1 MNIIGYI
8 VSFSLVFS
16 FLLSLCADYLNISNL
31 KTELPNEIKDIY
43 EEDKY
48 RKSQD
53 YLRSTTRLE
62 LFSGGFDLIVIF
74 LFWFAS
80 GFNHLDQWLR
90 SFGWGP
96 VTTGIAF
103 IALLVLGQSII
114 SLPFKIYSTF
124 VIEEKFGFNK
134 MDSKTFCSDIV
145 KSILIS
151 CVLGI
156 PILAGILSFLE
167 YAQTDGWL
175 YCWIATILY
184 MVVIQFIAPTWIMP
198 LFNKFEL
205 LEDGK
210 LKEAILNYSKSV
222 AFPLK
227 NIYVMDGSKRSSK
240 SNAFFTGFGK
250 NKRIALFD
258 TLLEG
263 NENSELLSIIAHEIG
278 HYKKKHIYIGMASS
292 VLHMGLLFFL
302 LSIFLKT
309 PELFTA
315 FFMEEISVYAGL
327 IFFGMLFTPMEL
339 FLSLFLQILSRKHE
353 FEADQFSAETTGQT
367 KPLISALKKLCVH
380 NLSNLT
386 PHPFYVFLN
395 YSHPPL
401 LDRIEA
407 IKKLEENVSTS

>member
-134 MDSKTFCSDIV
+134 MDSKTFCN
-145 KSILIS
+145 
-151 CVLGI
+151 
-156 PILAGILSFLE
+156 A
-167 YAQTDGWL
+167 
-175 YCWIATILY
+175 
-184 MVVIQFIAPTWIMP
+184 
-198 LFNKFEL
+198 
-205 LEDGK
+205 
-210 LKEAILNYSKSV
+210 SV
-222 AFPLK
+222 
-227 NIYVMDGSKRSSK
+227 M
-240 SNAFFTGFGK
+240 
-250 NKRIALFD
+250 
-258 TLLEG
+258 
-263 NENSELLSIIAHEIG
+263 
-278 HYKKKHIYIGMASS
+278 
-292 VLHMGLLFFL
+292 
-302 LSIFLKT
+302 
-309 PELFTA
+309 
-315 FFMEEISVYAGL
+315 ME
-327 IFFGMLFTPMEL
+327 
-339 FLSLFLQILSRKHE
+339 
-353 FEADQFSAETTGQT
+353 
-367 KPLISALKKLCVH
+367 
-380 NLSNLT
+380 
-386 PHPFYVFLN
+386 
-395 YSHPPL
+395 
-401 LDRIEA
+401 
-407 IKKLEENVSTS
+407 